1 MRREMFSY
9 LAGVAAYMEAGGPA
23 SSQRPANQVSERR
36 EAARAHSS
44 RSSEPERSVVIS
56 FSSEA
61 LQAAKERS
69 MADNMVE
76 VGAQA
81 THGEERPE
89 HDLAQPTGQLRAETE
104 LSHEEL
110 QKLRELERKDQQVR
124 TRDMA
129 FLAAAGGAAGSVSLE
144 YETGPDGRRYAVG
157 ADIKLDTS
165 AGATPEQTMAK
176 ARALRAATMS
186 ARSDSST
193 DASAAAKAVRMEAE
207 ARAEIERERAAE
219 RERAVDQAASQVTT
233 NPELP
238 GLPEVEL
245 PELDVG
251 PAEAAE
257 G

>member
-1 MRREMFSY
+1 MRREMLSY

-23 SSQRPANQVSERR
+23 SSQRPTNEVTERR
-36 EAARAHSS
+36 GAARAHSS
-44 RSSEPERSVVIS
+44 RSSQPEQSVVIS

-61 LQAAKERS
+61 LAAAKERS

-81 THGEERPE
+81 AHGEGRPE
-89 HDLAQPTGQLRAETE
+89 RELAQPKGGLRSETE
-104 LSHEEL
+104 LSAEEL

-129 FLAAAGGAAGSVSLE
+129 FLAAAGGAAGSVALE

-165 AGATPEQTMAK
+165 AGATPEQTLAK

-186 ARSDSST
+186 ARSDSSA

-207 ARAEIERERAAE
+207 ARAEIERARAAE
-219 RERAVDQAASQVTT
+219 RERAIEQAASE
-233 NPELP
+233 PARSHELP

-251 PAEAAE
+251 PAEQPE
-257 G
+257 T

>member
-1 MRREMFSY
+1 MLSY
-9 LAGVAAYMEAGGPA
+9 LAGVVAYMEAGGPA
-23 SSQRPANQVSERR
+23 ASQRPASEQSQRQ
-36 EAARAHSS
+36 AATRAHSS
-44 RSSEPERSVVIS
+44 RSSQPEQSVVIS

-69 MADNMVE
+69 LADNMIEVE
-76 VGAQA
+76 LQA
-81 THGEERPE
+81 THGERDARQDQEPIDSGMHSVE
-89 HDLAQPTGQLRAETE
+89 NLSTE
-104 LSHEEL
+104 E
-110 QKLRELERKDQQVR
+110 QQQLRELERRDQQVR

-129 FLAAAGGAAGSVSLE
+129 FIAAAGGAAGSYSLQ

-165 AGATPEQTMAK
+165 EGATPEQTLAK

-186 ARSDSST
+186 ARADSSN

-207 ARAEIERERAAE
+207 ARAQIERERAA
-219 RERAVDQAASQVTT
+219 DSQAATEGAVRVD
-233 NPELP
+233 PA
-238 GLPEVEL
+238 LPEVDL

-251 PAEAAE
+251 PTEQPE

>member
-1 MRREMFSY
+1 MWSNMLSY
-9 LAGVAAYMEAGGPA
+9 LAGVAAYMEAGGPSA
-23 SSQRPANQVSERR
+23 SQRPPTETSERQ
-36 EAARAHSS
+36 AATRAHSS
-44 RSSEPERSVVIS
+44 RSSQPESSVVIS

-69 MADNMVE
+69 LADNMVE
-76 VGAQA
+76 VGLQA
-81 THGEERPE
+81 VHRDGEDEGQREQQPEVEGSLRPMA
-89 HDLAQPTGQLRAETE
+89 DLSPEQL
-104 LSHEEL
+104 
-110 QKLRELERKDQQVR
+110 QQLRELERQDQQVR

-129 FLAAAGGAAGSVSLE
+129 FIAAAGGAAGSYSVE

-165 AGATPEQTMAK
+165 DGATPEQTLAK

-186 ARSDSST
+186 ARGESST

-207 ARAEIERERAAE
+207 AHAEIEREREAE
-219 RERAVDQAASQVTT
+219 RQVAVDSAMR
-233 NPELP
+233 PEL
-238 GLPEVEL
+238 GLPEVDL

-251 PAEAAE
+251 PAEQVE